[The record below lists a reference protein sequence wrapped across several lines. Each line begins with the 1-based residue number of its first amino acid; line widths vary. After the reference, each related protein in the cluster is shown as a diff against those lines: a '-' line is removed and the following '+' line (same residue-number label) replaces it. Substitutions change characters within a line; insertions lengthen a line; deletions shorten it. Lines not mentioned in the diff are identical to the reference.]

1 MVAQQTSNGHDEL
14 GFLYPSKGAIARKLE
29 SPTEQ
34 QERVE
39 KLAHHVKGILEL
51 LGEDPEREG
60 ILKTPTRYAKA
71 LLFLTQGYQMDIR
84 TVVNDA
90 VFEEDHDEM
99 VIVKDIEI
107 HSLCE
112 HHLVPIIGTVMVT
125 DVDVYC
131 VHSQQNRNWIVQIS

>member
-14 GFLYPSKGAIARKLE
+14 GVMYPSKGTIARKLE
-29 SPTEQ
+29 TPAEQ

-84 TVVNDA
+84 TVVNEA

-112 HHLVPIIGTVMVT
+112 HHLVPIIGTVCFVY
-125 DVDVYC
+125 VDVYC
-131 VHSQQNRNWIVQIS
+131 LHP